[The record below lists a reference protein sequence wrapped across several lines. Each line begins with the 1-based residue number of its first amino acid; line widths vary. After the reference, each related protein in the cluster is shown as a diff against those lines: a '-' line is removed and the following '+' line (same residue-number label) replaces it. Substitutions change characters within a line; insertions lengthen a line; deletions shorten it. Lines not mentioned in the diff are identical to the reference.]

1 MRTLSKPADRSPLV
15 ADIIEVILTSVNL
28 KHLDRSTITESTS
41 LVDGG
46 LGLDSIDILEIIVAL
61 EQRFG
66 VKIRDAETGRRV
78 LRTIG
83 TIADFVTQ
91 PPSP

>member
-1 MRTLSKPADRSPLV
+1 MSTLTDRSRLV
-15 ADIIEVILTSVNL
+15 ADIIEVIVSAVNL

-41 LVDGG
+41 LTDGG

-66 VKIRDAETGRRV
+66 VKIRDAETGRKV

-83 TIADFVTQ
+83 TVADFV
-91 PPSP
+91 SSR